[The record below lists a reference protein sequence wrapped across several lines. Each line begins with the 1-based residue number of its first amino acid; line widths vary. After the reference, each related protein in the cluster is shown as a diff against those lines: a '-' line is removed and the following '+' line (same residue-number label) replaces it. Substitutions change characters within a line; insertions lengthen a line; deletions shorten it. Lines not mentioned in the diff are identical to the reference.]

1 MNRNLEVEVTFT
13 KSMNEG
19 NDVGYL
25 SWITG
30 AEIPKR
36 FVIGYSAEQPETRR
50 FTAHVN
56 QQVLNLGD
64 YVDEEDMNRLEDT
77 YFDFR
82 TSDKKV
88 VSLTVQ
94 FASCLRFITDW
105 NAQE

>member
-1 MNRNLEVEVTFT
+1 MNRIVEVTFT
-13 KSMNEG
+13 KSMTEG
-19 NDVGYL
+19 NDVGYM
-25 SWITG
+25 SWSTG
-30 AEIPKR
+30 TTKPKR
-36 FVIGYSAEQPETRR
+36 FIVGYSAEQPVTRR

-64 YVDEEDMNRLEDT
+64 YVNEADMNRLEDT

-94 FASCLRFITDW
+94 FKSCLGIML
-105 NAQE
+105 E